1 MSGRLHVAMESKAS
15 PVGEFIVLLLFLSLF
30 FFTFIFFVSR
40 PPPPLVSLF
49 LSSAI
54 PYLSPSA
61 PAANLS

>member
-15 PVGEFIVLLLFLSLF
+15 PVGEFLF
-30 FFTFIFFVSR
+30 
-40 PPPPLVSLF
+40 F